1 MRSGSSLNNY
11 RVSARTQEV
20 RMTSRQ
26 QPDWDEPC
34 FVISVVSRMV
44 GVNAQTLRYYE
55 RIELVEPSRS
65 GGNIRLYSQ
74 RDIERLRR
82 IKTLVY
88 DMGVNAAGVDVILR
102 LTDQIQQLE
111 GTVEVLRGE
120 LERVTEEG

>member
-1 MRSGSSLNNY
+1 
-11 RVSARTQEV
+11 
-20 RMTSRQ
+20 MTNRQ

-74 RDIERLRR
+74 RDIDRLRR

-88 DMGVNAAGVDVILR
+88 DMGVNAAGVDVILK
-102 LTDQIQQLE
+102 LTDRIQQLE
-111 GTVEVLRGE
+111 GTVDLLRTE
-120 LERVTEEG
+120 LDQQQEQSFLEDIQGL

>member
-1 MRSGSSLNNY
+1 
-11 RVSARTQEV
+11 
-20 RMTSRQ
+20 MTNRQ

-74 RDIERLRR
+74 RDIDRLRR

-88 DMGVNAAGVDVILR
+88 DMGVNAAGVDVILK
-102 LTDQIQQLE
+102 LTDRIQQLE
-111 GTVEVLRGE
+111 GTVDLLRTE
-120 LERVTEEG
+120 LDQQQEQLALEDIQGL

>member
-1 MRSGSSLNNY
+1 
-11 RVSARTQEV
+11 
-20 RMTSRQ
+20 MTSRQ

-111 GTVEVLRGE
+111 GTVEVLRME
-120 LERVTEEG
+120 LERLTEEG

>member
-1 MRSGSSLNNY
+1 
-11 RVSARTQEV
+11 
-20 RMTSRQ
+20 
-26 QPDWDEPC
+26 
-34 FVISVVSRMV
+34 MV

-88 DMGVNAAGVDVILR
+88 DMGVNAAGVDVILK
-102 LTDQIQQLE
+102 LTERIQQLE
-111 GTVEVLRGE
+111 GMVEILRGE
-120 LERVTEEG
+120 LERITEEG

>member
-1 MRSGSSLNNY
+1 
-11 RVSARTQEV
+11 
-20 RMTSRQ
+20 MTNRQ

-65 GGNIRLYSQ
+65 VGNIRLYSQ
-74 RDIERLRR
+74 RDINRLRR

-88 DMGVNAAGVDVILR
+88 DMGVNAAGVDVILK
-102 LTDQIQQLE
+102 LTDRIQQLE
-111 GTVEVLRGE
+111 GTVDLLRTE
-120 LERVTEEG
+120 LDQQQEQLALEDIQGL

>member
-1 MRSGSSLNNY
+1 
-11 RVSARTQEV
+11 
-20 RMTSRQ
+20 MTSRQ

-74 RDIERLRR
+74 RDIERLHR

>member
-1 MRSGSSLNNY
+1 
-11 RVSARTQEV
+11 
-20 RMTSRQ
+20 MTSRQ

-74 RDIERLRR
+74 RDIERLHR

-111 GTVEVLRGE
+111 GTVEMLRGE
-120 LERVTEEG
+120 LERLTEEG

>member
-1 MRSGSSLNNY
+1 
-11 RVSARTQEV
+11 
-20 RMTSRQ
+20 MTSRQ

-44 GVNAQTLRYYE
+44 GVNPQTLRYYE
-55 RIELVEPSRS
+55 RIDLVEPSRS

-111 GTVEVLRGE
+111 GTVEMLRGE
-120 LERVTEEG
+120 LERLTEEG

>member
-1 MRSGSSLNNY
+1 
-11 RVSARTQEV
+11 
-20 RMTSRQ
+20 
-26 QPDWDEPC
+26 
-34 FVISVVSRMV
+34 MV

>member
-1 MRSGSSLNNY
+1 
-11 RVSARTQEV
+11 
-20 RMTSRQ
+20 MTNRE

-34 FVISVVSRMV
+34 YVISVVSRMV

-74 RDIERLRR
+74 RDIERLHR

-120 LERVTEEG
+120 IGRLQGEI

>member
-1 MRSGSSLNNY
+1 
-11 RVSARTQEV
+11 
-20 RMTSRQ
+20 MTSRN
-26 QPDWDEPC
+26 QPEWDEPC
-34 FVISVVSRMV
+34 YVISVVSRMV

-111 GTVEVLRGE
+111 GTVEVLRME
-120 LERVTEEG
+120 LERLTEEG

>member
-1 MRSGSSLNNY
+1 
-11 RVSARTQEV
+11 
-20 RMTSRQ
+20 MTSRS
-26 QPDWDEPC
+26 QPEWDEPC

-74 RDIERLRR
+74 RDIERLHR

-88 DMGVNAAGVDVILR
+88 DMGVNAAGVDVILK
-102 LTDQIQQLE
+102 LTDRIQQLE
-111 GTVEVLRGE
+111 GTVEILRGE
-120 LERVTEEG
+120 LERLTEEG

>member
-1 MRSGSSLNNY
+1 
-11 RVSARTQEV
+11 
-20 RMTSRQ
+20 MTSRQ

-74 RDIERLRR
+74 RDIERLHR

-111 GTVEVLRGE
+111 GTVEVLRME
-120 LERVTEEG
+120 LERLTEEG

>member
-1 MRSGSSLNNY
+1 
-11 RVSARTQEV
+11 
-20 RMTSRQ
+20 MTSRS
-26 QPDWDEPC
+26 QPEWDEPC

-88 DMGVNAAGVDVILR
+88 DMGVNAAGVDVILK
-102 LTDQIQQLE
+102 LTERIQQLE
-111 GTVEVLRGE
+111 GTVEILRGE
-120 LERVTEEG
+120 LERITEEG

>member
-1 MRSGSSLNNY
+1 
-11 RVSARTQEV
+11 
-20 RMTSRQ
+20 MTNRQ

-44 GVNAQTLRYYE
+44 GVNAQTLRDYE

-120 LERVTEEG
+120 LERGTEEG

>member
-1 MRSGSSLNNY
+1 
-11 RVSARTQEV
+11 
-20 RMTSRQ
+20 MTNRQ

>member
-1 MRSGSSLNNY
+1 
-11 RVSARTQEV
+11 
-20 RMTSRQ
+20 MTNRQ
-26 QPDWDEPC
+26 QPGWDEPC

-74 RDIERLRR
+74 RDIDRLRR

-88 DMGVNAAGVDVILR
+88 DMGVNAAGVDVILK
-102 LTDQIQQLE
+102 LTDRIQQLE
-111 GTVEVLRGE
+111 GTLDLLRTELDRQQEQPVLEDIQGP
-120 LERVTEEG
+120 

>member
-1 MRSGSSLNNY
+1 
-11 RVSARTQEV
+11 
-20 RMTSRQ
+20 MTSRQ

>member
-1 MRSGSSLNNY
+1 
-11 RVSARTQEV
+11 
-20 RMTSRQ
+20 MTNRQ
-26 QPDWDEPC
+26 QPGWDEPC

-74 RDIERLRR
+74 RDIDRLRR

-88 DMGVNAAGVDVILR
+88 DMGVNAAGVDVILK
-102 LTDQIQQLE
+102 LTDRIQHLE
-111 GTVEVLRGE
+111 GTVDLLRMELDQQQEQSVLEDIQG
-120 LERVTEEG
+120 L

>member
-1 MRSGSSLNNY
+1 
-11 RVSARTQEV
+11 
-20 RMTSRQ
+20 MTSRSH
-26 QPDWDEPC
+26 PEWDEPC

-82 IKTLVY
+82 IKTLVF
-88 DMGVNAAGVDVILR
+88 DMGVNAAGVDVILK
-102 LTDQIQQLE
+102 LTDRIQQLE

-120 LERVTEEG
+120 LERLTEEG

>member
-1 MRSGSSLNNY
+1 
-11 RVSARTQEV
+11 
-20 RMTSRQ
+20 MTNRQ

-74 RDIERLRR
+74 RDIDRLRR

-88 DMGVNAAGVDVILR
+88 DMGVNAAGVDVILK
-102 LTDQIQQLE
+102 LTDRIQQLE
-111 GTVEVLRGE
+111 GTVDLLRTELDQQQEQPVLEDIQG
-120 LERVTEEG
+120 L